1 MAHLETKLNLIN
13 FWAERTIRSACFQ
26 GRCNMTHTQEE
37 VQLKDRFMGFY
48 NGIQYK
54 HKEWTFS
61 HQNLSPQ
68 KYFLSDIYTEANRDQ
83 MHESINKF
91 D

>member
-1 MAHLETKLNLIN
+1 
-13 FWAERTIRSACFQ
+13 
-26 GRCNMTHTQEE
+26 MTHAQEE
-37 VQLKDRFMGFY
+37 VQLKDIEMHEVC

-61 HQNLSPQ
+61 HKKFSPQ
-68 KYFLSDIYTEANRDQ
+68 KDSLSLIYTEANRDQ

-91 D
+91 DWTAQWAVLYWYCEVSWFKNAFTFSSFT